1 VSARSESTRV
11 AGSLPPCPHR
21 PPCPG
26 CPRYGEPGLAPAA
39 TETLAALA
47 AEAGLPPPLVEEGA
61 AEAFRCR
68 ARLMLRGRAGAPK
81 LGLFEAGSHRVVDVP
96 QCRVH
101 HPRVNEVAAAVKRT
115 VRAQRTPP
123 YADLPHA
130 GLVRALQIVVER
142 TTGRAQLV
150 VVANESEPGPAS
162 SRLLDTLAATLGDAL
177 QGLFW
182 NGNPTRGN
190 VILGPGMRLWCGAEA
205 TRERIGGADVFFPP
219 AAFGQSHLDLADRL
233 VAHVHAL
240 VPDGARVLELHAGC
254 GAIGLGLAA
263 RGHAVAFNERS
274 AAGLDGLAR
283 GIAALPDA
291 ARGRVG
297 VLPGEAGEHASK
309 LRDCD
314 LVIVDPPRKGLE
326 PALLAALVAAPPPRL
341 VAVSC
346 GLPAF
351 VREARA
357 LREAGMRLASL
368 RAFALAPYTEHAETV
383 ALFERV

>member
-1 VSARSESTRV
+1 MSVRSVRGPG
-11 AGSLPPCPHR
+11 AHGLRPCPHR

-26 CPRYGEPGLAPAA
+26 CPRYGEAGLAPAA
-39 TETLAALA
+39 LETLAELA
-47 AEAGLPPPLVEEGA
+47 RASGLPPPVVEEGA
-61 AEAFRCR
+61 AEGFRLR

-101 HPRVNEVAAAVKRT
+101 HPRLNQVAAAVKRT
-115 VRAQRTPP
+115 LRAQRTPP
-123 YADLPHA
+123 YADRPHA
-130 GLVRALQIVVER
+130 GLVRAIQIVIER
-142 TTGRAQLV
+142 TSGRAQLV

-162 SRLLDTLAATLGDAL
+162 RLLLDALAESEADAL

-190 VILGPGMRLWCGAEA
+190 VILGPGMRLWRGAET

-219 AAFGQSHLDLADRL
+219 AAFGQSQLDLADRL

-240 VPDGARVLELHAGC
+240 VPAGARVLELHAGC

-263 RGHAVAFNERS
+263 RGHAVACNERS
-274 AAGLDGLAR
+274 AAALDGLAR
-283 GIAALPDA
+283 GIAALPEA
-291 ARGRVG
+291 ARARVET
-297 VLPGEAGEHASK
+297 LPGEAGLYAAR

-314 LVIVDPPRKGLE
+314 LVITDPPRKGLE
-326 PALLAALVAAPPPRL
+326 PALLAALVATPPPRL

-346 GLPAF
+346 GLAAF
-351 VREARA
+351 VREART
-357 LREAGMRLASL
+357 LRDAGLRITSL